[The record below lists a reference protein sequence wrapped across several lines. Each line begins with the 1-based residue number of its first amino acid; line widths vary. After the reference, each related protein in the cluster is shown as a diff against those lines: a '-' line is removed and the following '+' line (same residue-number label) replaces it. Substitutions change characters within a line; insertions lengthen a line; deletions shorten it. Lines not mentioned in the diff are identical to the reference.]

1 MYFAQ
6 LPSSAELFIM
16 ATVAATITD
25 LMYDN
30 VSWNYILHNF
40 GLLDVEVTKFTDDY
54 STGRELMVYNPT
66 HIKDVINQQNN
77 IYLNYAG
84 PNQCGYI
91 NATMI
96 NRIFEFHLWA
106 GFSVKYSR
114 VEYYTV
120 SSTASDCDWL
130 DYIID

>member
-16 ATVAATITD
+16 ATVAAAITD

-54 STGRELMVYNPT
+54 STIRDLIVSNPT
-66 HIKDVINQQNN
+66 QIKYVISQ
-77 IYLNYAG
+77 
-84 PNQCGYI
+84 
-91 NATMI
+91 
-96 NRIFEFHLWA
+96 
-106 GFSVKYSR
+106 
-114 VEYYTV
+114 
-120 SSTASDCDWL
+120 
-130 DYIID
+130 